1 MSEWTDDD
9 LPSWHDAGRMV
20 EWQNFESVLKGR
32 LTVVDQYFDGTD
44 EWPIF
49 ALKDEAGQIVN
60 IDVAQPWRYV

>member
-1 MSEWTDDD
+1 MSDWIDND

-20 EWQNFESVLKGR
+20 EWKQFGTIIKGK

-49 ALKDEAGQIVN
+49 VIEDECGEIVN
-60 IDVAQPWRYV
+60 VDVAQPWRYV